1 MRIKWLYSLLASGL
15 MLATGTG
22 VALAANTSP
31 GHTIAAAGTLTI
43 GGTTNGGGG
52 PADFWKVT
60 LRGGDAIQFISTTP
74 NSSTYVFALYTP
86 GTTDANFA
94 SATSFS
100 SATTN
105 FNGQSVFDLQA
116 PYNGTFILAV
126 CQGPNVS
133 NFNCSEVD
141 TGGADNPMDAYSFKT
156 SLVNGGV
163 SEKVAAAET
172 KAAPSIA
179 KAPIM
184 SIGHFEAGGANPAD
198 FWKVTLRGGDVVQIA
213 STTANNSTY
222 VFALYPPGTN
232 GTNFPATT
240 SFSSATTNF
249 NGKTVFDLQAPY
261 NGTFLLA
268 VCQGPNVSNF
278 NCSEVD
284 TGGAFNPMS
293 PYTFTTSF
301 VKGGISAKV
310 ASRETKASPRIAKA
324 PKMPVGNFE
333 AGGANPADFWKVTLN
348 AGDVVQFSSAT
359 PASST
364 YVFALYKQGTNDT
377 NFPAA
382 KPVAS
387 GTTSFTGKSVFR
399 LRAPRTS
406 TYVLVACQGPNVS
419 GFNCSEVDTGGAFN
433 PMSPY
438 TFATSLA
445 GGRET
450 RTSLRISATSIKVGH
465 EKTIKFSFSVKALH
479 GGKPTGKV
487 RVSDGKKTVCM
498 AKLVKGSG
506 SCSPASGNAIPAGKY
521 SMTASYAG
529 NLLGSKS
536 SPVTLTV
543 KR

>member
-1 MRIKWLYSLLASGL
+1 MTGDVREVGYMRIKWLYSLLASGL
-15 MLATGTG
+15 VLATGTG

-74 NSSTYVFALYTP
+74 KSSTYVFALYTP

-232 GTNFPATT
+232 GTNFRRPRRSRPRQRISTARPCSTSRRRTT
-240 SFSSATTNF
+240 ARSFSRSAR
-249 NGKTVFDLQAPY
+249 D
-261 NGTFLLA
+261 
-268 VCQGPNVSNF
+268 
-278 NCSEVD
+278 
-284 TGGAFNPMS
+284 
-293 PYTFTTSF
+293 
-301 VKGGISAKV
+301 
-310 ASRETKASPRIAKA
+310 
-324 PKMPVGNFE
+324 
-333 AGGANPADFWKVTLN
+333 
-348 AGDVVQFSSAT
+348 
-359 PASST
+359 
-364 YVFALYKQGTNDT
+364 
-377 NFPAA
+377 
-382 KPVAS
+382 
-387 GTTSFTGKSVFR
+387 
-399 LRAPRTS
+399 RT
-406 TYVLVACQGPNVS
+406 
-419 GFNCSEVDTGGAFN
+419 
-433 PMSPY
+433 
-438 TFATSLA
+438 
-445 GGRET
+445 
-450 RTSLRISATSIKVGH
+450 SATS
-465 EKTIKFSFSVKALH
+465 TARRS
-479 GGKPTGKV
+479 T
-487 RVSDGKKTVCM
+487 
-498 AKLVKGSG
+498 
-506 SCSPASGNAIPAGKY
+506 PAARS
-521 SMTASYAG
+521 T
-529 NLLGSKS
+529 
-536 SPVTLTV
+536 
-543 KR
+543 